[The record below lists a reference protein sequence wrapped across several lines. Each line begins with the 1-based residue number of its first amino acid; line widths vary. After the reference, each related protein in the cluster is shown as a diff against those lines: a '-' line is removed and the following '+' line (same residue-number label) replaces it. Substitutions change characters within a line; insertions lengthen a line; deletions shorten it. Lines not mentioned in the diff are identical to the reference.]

1 MKRSKYFVLFLLV
14 MVITLFSFVTVFAVT
29 KSSSSGGYCDCGNE
43 NKIYVT
49 DSSQCS
55 EACASIS
62 SDSSSQSSSGGTE
75 QKSDSCPSS
84 CCEHPEPESEGWQKS
99 CGGCKCGGGS
109 SSTSSEEPKVFIR
122 PEDSKGRQYYID
134 ENGVQRNVRYKTW
147 ADCMTDF
154 GNADTCKTLVTDECE
169 SCLGVCQTA
178 QAKGTTFSSGSCY
191 SVCRTSCDGR
201 GTGAAYTGKDSSG
214 TDEYGSWYLEGGVK
228 KYSNFND
235 FRSCWSVMGDAKE
248 CIKYGYYCGYKNG
261 FYVSYLCSW
270 DDDACRERVMDEYA
284 AACK

>member
-1 MKRSKYFVLFLLV
+1 MNDLGD
-14 MVITLFSFVTVFAVT
+14 A
-29 KSSSSGGYCDCGNE
+29 N
-43 NKIYVT
+43 
-49 DSSQCS
+49 
-55 EACASIS
+55 
-62 SDSSSQSSSGGTE
+62 
-75 QKSDSCPSS
+75 
-84 CCEHPEPESEGWQKS
+84 
-99 CGGCKCGGGS
+99 KCG
-109 SSTSSEEPKVFIR
+109 R
-122 PEDSKGRQYYID
+122 
-134 ENGVQRNVRYKTW
+134 
-147 ADCMTDF
+147 
-154 GNADTCKTLVTDECE
+154 LVTDECE

-270 DDDACRERVMDEYA
+270 DDDACRERVMAEYA